1 MKWGT
6 FATGIIVMGFLG
18 VGGAL
23 ALVEA
28 AKKHFYRPGPLA
40 STEFFEIR
48 EGADAGKV
56 GQDLAAQGIIEP
68 FLMLPAELLFKEGA
82 KRSGKAQSI
91 RYGTF
96 EIPTAASMAQILD
109 VITSAKTSRPRFRV
123 QLTASSVGGKISLGE
138 RQAGQSN
145 FVEILTVMAGETLPN
160 DLLTIVDRESSVGFW
175 VSVPEGLTSWQIV
188 KSLEFANFLAGDSGE
203 VPTEGSLAPQTYGV
217 VNGRNRQSLLA
228 EMQAAQVEILASE
241 WREKSDNL
249 PLESSADA
257 LILASIIEK
266 ETGVAAERGLVASV
280 FVNRLRED
288 MPLQTDPSV
297 IYGITE
303 GREPLGRG
311 LRQSELKR
319 DTPFNTYLHRGLP
332 PSPIANPGQLS
343 IRAALN
349 PDDSDYLFFVAD
361 GKGGHAFAATYAEH
375 RKNVRAWR
383 KIESSFAS
391 NN

>member
-1 MKWGT
+1 MKWGK
-6 FATGIIVMGFLG
+6 FAIGIIVMGFLG
-18 VGGAL
+18 VGSAL

-28 AKKHFYRPGPLA
+28 GKQHFNHPGPLA

-56 GQDLAAQGIIEP
+56 GKDLAAKGIIAP

-82 KRSGKAQSI
+82 KRSGRAQSI
-91 RYGTF
+91 RHGTF

-109 VITSAKTSRPRFRV
+109 VITSGETSRPRFRV
-123 QLTASSVGGKISLGE
+123 QLTASATGGKISLGE
-138 RQAGQSN
+138 RQAGQTN
-145 FVEILTVMAGETLPN
+145 FVEILTVMADETLPN
-160 DLLTIVDRESSVGFW
+160 DLLTIADRESSIGFW
-175 VSVPEGLTSWQIV
+175 VSIPEGLTSWQVV
-188 KSLEFANFLAGDSGE
+188 KSLELANFLAGDSGE
-203 VPTEGSLAPQTYGV
+203 VPAEGSLAPDTYNV
-217 VNGRNRQSLLA
+217 VHGRSRQSLLA
-228 EMQAAQVEILASE
+228 EMQAAQAEILAGE
-241 WREKSDNL
+241 WQQKSDNL
-249 PLESSADA
+249 PLESAADA
-257 LILASIIEK
+257 LILASIVEK
-266 ETGVAAERGLVASV
+266 ETSVAAERGLVASV
-280 FVNRLRED
+280 FVNRLQEG
-288 MPLQTDPSV
+288 MLLQTDPSV

-332 PSPIANPGQLS
+332 PSPIANPGRLS

-349 PDDSDYLFFVAD
+349 PDNSDYLFFVAD
-361 GKGGHAFAATYAEH
+361 GKGGHAFAVTYAEH

-383 KIESSFAS
+383 QVESGSAG